1 MQLVLCGVTS
11 ELQTKRDTVS
21 VLKKT
26 TALPGGRHLN
36 QNGRLHVPKN
46 PAQRD
51 TNGVSLGQQR
61 AIAYEGFE

>member
-21 VLKKT
+21 VLKKI

-51 TNGVSLGQQR
+51 ANGGEFGSAKGHS
-61 AIAYEGFE
+61 I